1 MPTLPKFC
9 VDSKFS
15 GENSVYMS
23 QSSHLLWSTHPNENC
38 EAPYYEIICILPS
51 YMYVCESWYPW
62 YWQVL
67 RPPRYGTLHSSS
79 SMKHHRLQSGD
90 TFTQQDLDS
99 ARLRYRLH
107 RKAYS
112 HVHDDVTFRVSAP
125 ECVPLSGT
133 LELLHVPSGETRD
146 EVRATLE
153 RLQVRGT
160 SCRTDGNYV
169 YHPF

>member
-1 MPTLPKFC
+1 M
-9 VDSKFS
+9 S
-15 GENSVYMS
+15 GSVTIELY
-23 QSSHLLWSTHPNENC
+23 LC
-38 EAPYYEIICILPS
+38 
-51 YMYVCESWYPW
+51 WYHW
-62 YWQVL
+62 CRQVL

-79 SMKHHRLQSGD
+79 SQKHHRLQSGD
-90 TFTQQDLDS
+90 TFTQQDLDA

-125 ECVPLSGT
+125 ECASVSGT
-133 LELLHVPSGETRD
+133 LGLLHVPSGQTRD

-160 SCRTDGNYV
+160 
-169 YHPF
+169 

>member
-1 MPTLPKFC
+1 MSTLCACISHQTYLDVTILLTFVRSTNC
-9 VDSKFS
+9 
-15 GENSVYMS
+15 EIHLYR
-23 QSSHLLWSTHPNENC
+23 SSHL
-38 EAPYYEIICILPS
+38 ILIEL
-51 YMYVCESWYPW
+51 CESWYPL

-79 SMKHHRLQSGD
+79 SVKHHRLQSGD

-99 ARLRYRLH
+99 AHLRYRLH

-125 ECVPLSGT
+125 ECASISGT

-153 RLQVRGT
+153 RLQVRAT
-160 SCRTDGNYV
+160 SCSRDGNYL
-169 YHPF
+169 YDTF